1 MGKKILIIDDEQN
14 IRDHYKG
21 LLTEQ
26 GFEVET
32 AEDGSS
38 GLEAFKNEN
47 FDLILLDVNMPGKS
61 GLEVLRDIKFHK
73 ENQLVFLLTAFDEY
87 KRNFASLYA
96 EEYFTKDKKID
107 ILLRRIAEHF
117 EDQP

>member
-1 MGKKILIIDDEQN
+1 MAKRILIIDDEEH
-14 IRDHYKG
+14 IRAHYQE

-32 AEDGSS
+32 AFDGES
-38 GLEAFKNEN
+38 GLAAYKGGQ
-47 FDLILLDVNMPGKS
+47 FDLVLLDVNMPDKS
-61 GLEVLRDIKFHK
+61 GLEVLKEIKGVK
-73 ENQLVFLLTAFDEY
+73 DSQVVFLLTAFDEY

-107 ILLRRIAEHF
+107 ILLRRIAEHL
-117 EDQP
+117 EDS

>member
-1 MGKKILIIDDEQN
+1 MRKKILIIDDEEH
-14 IRDHYKG
+14 IRAHYTE

-26 GFEVET
+26 GFEVSS
-32 AEDGSS
+32 APDGES
-38 GLEAFKNEN
+38 GLEAFKNGN

-61 GLEVLRDIKFHK
+61 GLEVLKEIKGMK
-73 ENQLVFLLTAFDEY
+73 DSQVVFLLTAFDEY

-107 ILLRRIAEHF
+107 ILLRRIAEHL
-117 EDQP
+117 EE

>member
-1 MGKKILIIDDEQN
+1 MPRKILLIDDEEH
-14 IRDHYKG
+14 IIAHYTE

-26 GFEVET
+26 GGFEVES
-32 AEDGSS
+32 AHDGES
-38 GLEAFKNEN
+38 GLEVFKNGS

-61 GLEVLRDIKFHK
+61 GLEVLKEIKSINDK
-73 ENQLVFLLTAFDEY
+73 QLVFLLTAFDEY

-117 EDQP
+117 EDL